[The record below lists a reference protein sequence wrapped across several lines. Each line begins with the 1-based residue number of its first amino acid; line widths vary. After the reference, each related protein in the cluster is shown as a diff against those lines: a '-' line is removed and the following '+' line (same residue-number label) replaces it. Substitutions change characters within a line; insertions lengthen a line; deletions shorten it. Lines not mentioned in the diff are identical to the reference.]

1 MIATTKRTP
10 GLVGWSDSP
19 NRSAP
24 RGEEQEPEF
33 EAVVADAIRGA
44 YRADGAAEDTETF
57 VEMGELGMFGVFVA
71 ARPKSVASFRMREIA
86 QEAKELFE
94 CCLAE
99 EMDAFE
105 ERASASA
112 AVGGGDRGGADP
124 IG

>member
-1 MIATTKRTP
+1 MMATTKRAP

-19 NRSAP
+19 NRPAP
-24 RGEEQEPEF
+24 RGEERETEF
-33 EAVVADAIRGA
+33 ECAVADAIRGA

-86 QEAKELFE
+86 QEARDLFE
-94 CCLAE
+94 RRLAE

-105 ERASASA
+105 ERLPNQA
-112 AVGGGDRGGADP
+112 AK
-124 IG
+124 